1 MQKKARQEMSGGRG
15 KRKGN
20 FDDANLKNTC
30 TNKTVLNTN
39 VTTGIKELWVVN
51 SGNSLRIM
59 CGLKGNWG
67 EFGEIITDRNRQV
80 LYVR

>member
-1 MQKKARQEMSGGRG
+1 MRG

-39 VTTGIKELWVVN
+39 VTTGIKALWVVN
-51 SGNSLRIM
+51 AGNSLRIM
-59 CGLKGNWG
+59 CGPQGNWG
-67 EFGEIITDRNRQV
+67 EFVEIPTDRTRQV
-80 LYVR
+80 LCEKWFIRKSLNK